1 MSNLGAFL
9 GRSLAPDR
17 LARTLIYAGIAGF
30 IWFFFLQPSPF
41 GSTLSVTTLV
51 GAGLVQY
58 GSDKPFI
65 IPLYIYVLAALV
77 LLQLVG
83 LVLGVGGQ
91 LGAALLGSA
100 LGLGLPYLAYR
111 LREKA

>member
-1 MSNLGAFL
+1 MHGTFWR
-9 GRSLAPDR
+9 RSLAPDR
-17 LARTLIYAGIAGF
+17 LARTLIYASIAGF
-30 IWFFFLQPSPF
+30 IWFFFIQPSPF

-58 GSDKPFI
+58 GSGKPFA

-77 LLQLVG
+77 LVQLAG

-111 LREKA
+111 LGEKA

>member
-1 MSNLGAFL
+1 MSKLGTFL
-9 GRSLAPDR
+9 ERSLAPDW

-30 IWFFFLQPSPF
+30 IWFFFVQPSPF
-41 GSTLSVTTLV
+41 GATLSVATLV

-58 GSDKPFI
+58 GSGKPFV
-65 IPLYIYVLAALV
+65 IPLYVAVLAALV
-77 LLQLVG
+77 LAQAVG
-83 LVLGVGGQ
+83 GLLGVGGQ
-91 LGAALLGSA
+91 LWAALLGSA

>member
-1 MSNLGAFL
+1 MHGTFWR
-9 GRSLAPDR
+9 RSLAPDR

-30 IWFFFLQPSPF
+30 IWFFFIQPSPF
-41 GSTLSVTTLV
+41 GSTLSVATLL

-58 GSDKPFI
+58 GSGKPFV
-65 IPLYIYVLAALV
+65 IPLYIYVLAAL
-77 LLQLVG
+77 LLVQLAG

-91 LGAALLGSA
+91 LGAALMGSA

-111 LREKA
+111 LGEKA

>member
-1 MSNLGAFL
+1 MDRLVIFL
-9 GRSLAPDR
+9 GSMLAPDR

-30 IWFFFLQPSPF
+30 IWFFFIQPSSF
-41 GSTLSVTTLV
+41 GSTLSVTALV

-58 GSDKPFI
+58 GSGKPFV

-77 LLQLVG
+77 LAQLGG

-91 LGAALLGSA
+91 FGAALLGSL

-111 LREKA
+111 LRGRT

>member
-1 MSNLGAFL
+1 MRKL
-9 GRSLAPDR
+9 GRFLRPSLAPDG

-30 IWFFFLQPSPF
+30 IWFFFVQPSPF
-41 GSTLSVTTLV
+41 GSTLSVATLLA
-51 GAGLVQY
+51 AGLVQY
-58 GSDKPFI
+58 SGARPFI

-83 LVLGVGGQ
+83 LLLGMGGQ
-91 LGAALLGSA
+91 LGAAILGSA

-111 LREKA
+111 LREKT